1 MALITT
7 TAEAKDCLGRLDDEP
22 EQMQFIEDLKKRFP
36 EFSEQL
42 ITDVTAKVCLRFICR
57 MRGELLFEKQGKAII

>member
-1 MALITT
+1 MALTVTT
-7 TAEAKDCLGRLDDEP
+7 TAEASNCLGRPNDEP

-42 ITDVTAKVCLRFICR
+42 IKDVTNKVFVCMICR
-57 MRGELLFEKQGKAII
+57 TGASFL

>member
-1 MALITT
+1 MAL
-7 TAEAKDCLGRLDDEP
+7 TAEANDCLGHLHDEP

-42 ITDVTAKVCLRFICR
+42 IKDVTNKVCLHTIC
-57 MRGELLFEKQGKAII
+57 

>member
-1 MALITT
+1 MALTT
-7 TAEAKDCLGRLDDEP
+7 TAEANACLGHLHDEP

-42 ITDVTAKVCLRFICR
+42 ITDVTNKVYYLHTRFCAR
-57 MRGELLFEKQGKAII
+57 TTALL